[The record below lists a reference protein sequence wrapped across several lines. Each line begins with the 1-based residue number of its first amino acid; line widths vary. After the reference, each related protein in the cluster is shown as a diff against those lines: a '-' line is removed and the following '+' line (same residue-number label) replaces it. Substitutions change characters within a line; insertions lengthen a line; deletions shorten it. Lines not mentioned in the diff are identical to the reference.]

1 MKTKYEQFYEQIIH
15 SLDEPKKYY
24 PLHKKIGINKSEDLR
39 KLKFH
44 MMSATKIFLSDDF
57 IYKDYYKEKEKK
69 NKLIGNYFDHKK
81 GKRIVDKEK
90 FEKTQTELRKEVER
104 RKEMGYGIDF
114 TNALPIYDNCV
125 IIFPREDLWVT
136 YGGYKTSRFEF
147 MNMLWITKLNKRD
160 RLQIYNHDKDRC
172 SESIVGNNNIYN
184 VVAFDNFEFIGRQ
197 VVQELINKNIINDQE
212 SIDDFRK
219 RTDSYLPWIRS
230 DLFPYVVDFEG
241 NGIFPSSQIDS
252 FKHIFPLHP
261 LEYRKELE
269 KFIKFSNSP
278 ICSDR
283 GLSDEFMIDYLEENK
298 YESYVPFMR
307 LGNIIALLAFINEKG
322 QETQKFVSSIP
333 VKKRSNVQKQF
344 EYKML
349 EVHRKN
355 RITTR
360 FGESINK
367 NRLHSVRGHLRE
379 YQSGKKIWIKPYK
392 RGDEKL
398 GIIIKDYDFK

>member
-1 MKTKYEQFYEQIIH
+1 M
-15 SLDEPKKYY
+15 
-24 PLHKKIGINKSEDLR
+24 
-39 KLKFH
+39 
-44 MMSATKIFLSDDF
+44 
-57 IYKDYYKEKEKK
+57 
-69 NKLIGNYFDHKK
+69 
-81 GKRIVDKEK
+81 
-90 FEKTQTELRKEVER
+90 
-104 RKEMGYGIDF
+104 
-114 TNALPIYDNCV
+114 
-125 IIFPREDLWVT
+125 
-136 YGGYKTSRFEF
+136 
-147 MNMLWITKLNKRD
+147 
-160 RLQIYNHDKDRC
+160 
-172 SESIVGNNNIYN
+172 
-184 VVAFDNFEFIGRQ
+184 
-197 VVQELINKNIINDQE
+197 
-212 SIDDFRK
+212 
-219 RTDSYLPWIRS
+219 
-230 DLFPYVVDFEG
+230 FPYVVDFEG